1 MFYRWRRLEEEDRGR
16 VWWLYGWFTGLMA
29 CGSCVGAVAWAARM
43 ASLVNLFK
51 ARNSNHNPV
60 QQTSLLALA
69 YSCSSASLVTY
80 PIEFLCMCAAK
91 LMVLDRMMVFAAPQ
105 GAGMPKLW
113 AATGRAVM
121 AAVVLG
127 NAVGLAANAAA
138 AVHYYKA
145 AQAEITATAAYAAN
159 NTKDGDNHWSSGR
172 QELQRGAPM
181 LSVQRACEATVL
193 FLIVAAFVV
202 VGVLSARR
210 VSARLL
216 GVDAA
221 SAVAATGRAIRRRM
235 LGTTAFIF
243 VTFLMRCVYSTS
255 FAVVIEN
262 RDFGIDCPESE
273 HILTYC
279 ASCYNTYTH
288 ISGYWTFTPALET
301 AVTLISSPV
310 ALLVA
315 LWGMT
320 SNATLQL
327 MKSSGQESAMSLRL
341 IKRSTE
347 KATMPQGVLGE

>member
-1 MFYRWRRLEEEDRGR
+1 MFYRWRRMEEEDRGR

-29 CGSCVGAVAWAARM
+29 CGSCVGTVAWAARM
-43 ASLVNLFK
+43 ACLVNLFK
-51 ARNSNHNPV
+51 AHKSNHNPV
-60 QQTSLLALA
+60 QQTSLLALV
-69 YSCSSASLVTY
+69 YSWYAVFLVTY
-80 PIEFLCMCAAK
+80 AVEFLCMCAAK
-91 LMVLDRMMVFAAPQ
+91 LMVLDRLYGFVAAENAQ
-105 GAGMPKLW
+105 QRW
-113 AATGRAVM
+113 AAAGRAVM

-127 NAVGLAANAAA
+127 NAAGLAANAAA
-138 AVHYYKA
+138 AVNYRKA

-172 QELQRGAPM
+172 QELQHGAPM

-221 SAVAATGRAIRRRM
+221 SAAAATGRAIRRRM

-243 VTFLMRCVYSTS
+243 VTFLMRCVYSTN
-255 FAVVIEN
+255 FAIVIEK
-262 RDFGIDCPESE
+262 RDFGIDCPGSE
-273 HILTYC
+273 HSLTYC

-288 ISGYWTFTPALET
+288 MSGYWTFTPALET